1 VQVTVTKHARERW
14 VERINP
20 ELKRADETDKAVLAA
35 LSEAVHIYAEEQERD
50 GERKLVEFYLWQN
63 VVLVVGDA
71 KVVTVYP
78 AEYGLGEEIDRKVCE
93 ELKAKVLGLQKR
105 LAEERVRAEKA
116 KAGIGHEVDQLIGE
130 IKKLQRQ
137 IETLEARVRVFE
149 HQKDE
154 VDRQVAALEQELEF
168 YARKLVYSVNYRLE
182 WASQR
187 LAAFR

>member
-14 VERINP
+14 VERVNP

-50 GERKLVEFYLWQN
+50 GERKLVEFYLWRN

-71 KVVTVYP
+71 KVLTVYP

-105 LAEERVRAEKA
+105 LADERARSEKT
-116 KAGIGHEVDQLIGE
+116 KAGICHEIDQLTGE

-168 YARKLVYSVNYRLE
+168 YARKLVYSVIYRLE